1 MRAAV
6 DASGQLLPNDLVF
19 AAMPEGDKMRVTFAT
34 EARDPRFGEIR
45 ISRGRGLGGQ
55 VLDRR
60 QPMCVEDYAHDGRI
74 TSDFV
79 DIVSGG
85 EGLHGIL
92 CVPVLA
98 PDGEPVSLLYAAQRA
113 VGGFGGRAIKA
124 LQEIASFAE
133 IGIENAQ
140 QRARELELE
149 RLRDRQRIAGRLHDS
164 VAQALFAIGVTAKE
178 SIGSGDV
185 DARLSALEEIDTAAA
200 NARAQL
206 RESLRYLDDSP
217 EALAFDARLEGE
229 LRLFERRS
237 DCAVRIVRRG
247 EPAPVPESI
256 EQLVLE
262 MILEGLRNAV
272 KYEHAK
278 LALVYLDYRDHE
290 LRATVQSEHGGAV
303 RGAPLIGAGTGFG
316 LSTLEQRA
324 RRLGGSLELEAPE
337 GENRVLRLQLPFLAM
352 AA

>member
-6 DASGQLLPNDLVF
+6 DACGQLLPNDLVF
-19 AAMPEGDKMRVTFAT
+19 AAMPEGDKMRVTFAS

-60 QPMCVEDYAHDGRI
+60 APMCVEDYAHDARI

-92 CVPVLA
+92 CAPVLA
-98 PDGEPVSLLYAAQRA
+98 PGGEPVSLLYAARRA
-113 VGGFGGRAIKA
+113 VGGFGGRAIRA
-124 LQEIASFAE
+124 VQEIASFAD
-133 IGIENAQ
+133 IGIESAH

-149 RLRDRQRIAGRLHDS
+149 RLRDRQRLAARLHDS

-178 SIGSGDV
+178 SIGTGDA
-185 DARLSALEEIDTAAA
+185 DARLTALEEIDTAAA

-217 EALAFDARLEGE
+217 ESLAFDARLEGE
-229 LRLFERRS
+229 LRLFERRTN
-237 DCAVRIVRRG
+237 CTVRIVRRG
-247 EPAPVPESI
+247 EPAPLPEQI

-272 KYEHAK
+272 KYEHAR
-278 LALVYLDYRDHE
+278 LALVYLDYRDNDV
-290 LRATVQSEHGGAV
+290 RVTVQSEHTGAI
-303 RGAPLIGAGTGFG
+303 RGASLIGAGTGFG
-316 LSTLEQRA
+316 LSALEHRA
-324 RRLGGSLELEAPE
+324 RRLGGSLELDSPE
-337 GENRVLRLQLPFLAM
+337 GENCVLRMQLPFLAM